1 MLRTTVQ
8 NSKTFLRPQL
18 QLFAEPAP
26 QVNPDKNPNNQIP
39 PPADPPGGGTEP
51 NLPKTQEELDA
62 LINTRLKRAEK
73 DWLKKQKQ
81 AQQPPAAPPS
91 ASHAEG
97 EGEPAEDNSAALH
110 REIVETRAQLAA
122 YKEGIKPEAV
132 EDAVLLAMHAVE
144 KSGDELDEDAV
155 AEALAGRRASTPTA
169 PRTAF
174 VCPSSGT
181 NPRRT
186 VFMPRESTTAHPSTA
201 VPSSTAGPG
210 RSTAIS
216 PTPCPIRT
224 ACL

>member
-8 NSKTFLRPQL
+8 NSKTLFEAAAPVVCGTGSPSESRP
-18 QLFAEPAP
+18 
-26 QVNPDKNPNNQIP
+26 KNPNNQIP

-144 KSGDELDEDAV
+144 KSGMN
-155 AEALAGRRASTPTA
+155 ST
-169 PRTAF
+169 RT
-174 VCPSSGT
+174 PLQK
-181 NPRRT
+181 R
-186 VFMPRESTTAHPSTA
+186 
-201 VPSSTAGPG
+201 
-210 RSTAIS
+210 
-216 PTPCPIRT
+216 
-224 ACL
+224 

>member
-26 QVNPDKNPNNQIP
+26 QENPDKNPNNQIP

-97 EGEPAEDNSAALH
+97 EGEPAEDNRRCPPSGDCRNPRAACRIQGGCKTRSSGGRSAAC
-110 REIVETRAQLAA
+110 
-122 YKEGIKPEAV
+122 
-132 EDAVLLAMHAVE
+132 HACCR
-144 KSGDELDEDAV
+144 KIG
-155 AEALAGRRASTPTA
+155 G
-169 PRTAF
+169 
-174 VCPSSGT
+174 
-181 NPRRT
+181 
-186 VFMPRESTTAHPSTA
+186 
-201 VPSSTAGPG
+201 
-210 RSTAIS
+210 
-216 PTPCPIRT
+216 
-224 ACL
+224 

>member
-26 QVNPDKNPNNQIP
+26 QENPDKNSNNQIP
-39 PPADPPGGGTEP
+39 PPADPPGAGTEP

-132 EDAVLLAMHAVE
+132 EDAVLLAMHDVE
-144 KSGDELDEDAV
+144 KAGDELDEDAV
-155 AEALAGRRASTPTA
+155 AETLKEVLKRHPEWKKQDDPKNSSGGFRVGASGNENQPKTDDDALA
-169 PRTAF
+169 
-174 VCPSSGT
+174 
-181 NPRRT
+181 
-186 VFMPRESTTAHPSTA
+186 
-201 VPSSTAGPG
+201 
-210 RSTAIS
+210 AIFGNN
-216 PTPCPIRT
+216 
-224 ACL
+224 LK

>member
-26 QVNPDKNPNNQIP
+26 QENPDKNPNNQIP

-91 ASHAEG
+91 ASHAE
-97 EGEPAEDNSAALH
+97 AC
-110 REIVETRAQLAA
+110 
-122 YKEGIKPEAV
+122 
-132 EDAVLLAMHAVE
+132 HACCR
-144 KSGDELDEDAV
+144 KIG
-155 AEALAGRRASTPTA
+155 G
-169 PRTAF
+169 
-174 VCPSSGT
+174 
-181 NPRRT
+181 
-186 VFMPRESTTAHPSTA
+186 
-201 VPSSTAGPG
+201 
-210 RSTAIS
+210 
-216 PTPCPIRT
+216 
-224 ACL
+224 

>member
-26 QVNPDKNPNNQIP
+26 QENPDKNPNNQIP

-155 AEALAGRRASTPTA
+155 AEALKEVMKRHPEWKKQDD
-169 PRTAF
+169 PNN
-174 VCPSSGT
+174 SSGGFRVGASENENQT
-181 NPRRT
+181 KT
-186 VFMPRESTTAHPSTA
+186 DDDALA
-201 VPSSTAGPG
+201 
-210 RSTAIS
+210 AIFGNN
-216 PTPCPIRT
+216 
-224 ACL
+224 LK

>member
-26 QVNPDKNPNNQIP
+26 QENPDKNPNNQIP

-97 EGEPAEDNSAALH
+97 EGENAEDKGEAKQ
-110 REIVETRAQLAA
+110 RERLQTRALLAA
-122 YKEGIKPEAV
+122 SLEGIKPEAV
-132 EDAVLLAMHAVE
+132 EDAVLLAMHDVE
-144 KSGDELDEDAV
+144 KAGDELDEDAV
-155 AEALAGRRASTPTA
+155 AEALKEVLKRHPEWKKQDDPKS
-169 PRTAF
+169 
-174 VCPSSGT
+174 SSGGFRVGASGNGNQPKT
-181 NPRRT
+181 DDD
-186 VFMPRESTTAHPSTA
+186 ALA
-201 VPSSTAGPG
+201 
-210 RSTAIS
+210 AIFGNN
-216 PTPCPIRT
+216 
-224 ACL
+224 LK

>member
-1 MLRTTVQ
+1 MLKTTVQ
-8 NSKTFLRPQL
+8 DSKTFLRPQL
-18 QLFAEPAP
+18 QLFAEPALKEDP
-26 QVNPDKNPNNQIP
+26 GKNPNNQTP

-73 DWLKKQKQ
+73 DRIKKQKQ

-132 EDAVLLAMHAVE
+132 EDAVLLAMHDVE
-144 KSGDELDEDAV
+144 KAGDELDEDAV
-155 AEALAGRRASTPTA
+155 AEALKEVLKRHPEWKKQDD
-169 PRTAF
+169 PKN
-174 VCPSSGT
+174 SSGGFRVGASGNGNQPKT
-181 NPRRT
+181 DDD
-186 VFMPRESTTAHPSTA
+186 ALA
-201 VPSSTAGPG
+201 
-210 RSTAIS
+210 AIFGNN
-216 PTPCPIRT
+216 TK
-224 ACL
+224 

>member
-1 MLRTTVQ
+1 MLKTTIQ
-8 NSKTFLRPQL
+8 DSKTFLRPQL

-26 QVNPDKNPNNQIP
+26 KEDPGKNPNNQTP

-73 DWLKKQKQ
+73 DRIKKQKQ

-132 EDAVLLAMHAVE
+132 EDAVLLAMHDVE
-144 KSGDELDEDAV
+144 KAGDELDEDAV
-155 AEALAGRRASTPTA
+155 AEALKEVLKRHPEWKKQDDQKNNSGGFRVGASGNENQPKTDDDA
-169 PRTAF
+169 LA
-174 VCPSSGT
+174 
-181 NPRRT
+181 
-186 VFMPRESTTAHPSTA
+186 
-201 VPSSTAGPG
+201 
-210 RSTAIS
+210 AIFGNN
-216 PTPCPIRT
+216 
-224 ACL
+224 LK

>member
-26 QVNPDKNPNNQIP
+26 QENPDKNPNNQIP

-97 EGEPAEDNSAALH
+97 ESEPAEDNSAALH

-155 AEALAGRRASTPTA
+155 AEALKEVLKRHPEWKKQDDQKNNSGGFRVGAGGNENQPKTDDDALA
-169 PRTAF
+169 
-174 VCPSSGT
+174 
-181 NPRRT
+181 
-186 VFMPRESTTAHPSTA
+186 
-201 VPSSTAGPG
+201 
-210 RSTAIS
+210 AIFGNN
-216 PTPCPIRT
+216 
-224 ACL
+224 LK

>member
-26 QVNPDKNPNNQIP
+26 QENPDKNPNNQIP

-132 EDAVLLAMHAVE
+132 EDAVLLAMHDVE
-144 KSGDELDEDAV
+144 KAGDELDEDAV
-155 AEALAGRRASTPTA
+155 AEALKEVLKRHPEWKKQDDPKNGSGGFRVGASGNGNQPKTDDDA
-169 PRTAF
+169 LA
-174 VCPSSGT
+174 
-181 NPRRT
+181 
-186 VFMPRESTTAHPSTA
+186 
-201 VPSSTAGPG
+201 
-210 RSTAIS
+210 AIFGNN
-216 PTPCPIRT
+216 TK
-224 ACL
+224 

>member
-26 QVNPDKNPNNQIP
+26 QVNPDKKPNNQIP

-73 DWLKKQKQ
+73 DWLKKQKPTQ
-81 AQQPPAAPPS
+81 HPPAAPPGTPP
-91 ASHAEG
+91 AEG
-97 EGEPAEDNSAALH
+97 ASPTGDNSAALQ

-155 AEALAGRRASTPTA
+155 AEALKEVLKRHPEWKKQDDQKNNSGGFRVGASGNENQPKTDDDA
-169 PRTAF
+169 LA
-174 VCPSSGT
+174 
-181 NPRRT
+181 
-186 VFMPRESTTAHPSTA
+186 
-201 VPSSTAGPG
+201 
-210 RSTAIS
+210 AIFGNN
-216 PTPCPIRT
+216 
-224 ACL
+224 LK

>member
-132 EDAVLLAMHAVE
+132 EDAVLPVSYTHLT
-144 KSGDELDEDAV
+144 L
-155 AEALAGRRASTPTA
+155 PTICS
-169 PRTAF
+169 
-174 VCPSSGT
+174 V
-181 NPRRT
+181 
-186 VFMPRESTTAHPSTA
+186 
-201 VPSSTAGPG
+201 
-210 RSTAIS
+210 
-216 PTPCPIRT
+216 
-224 ACL
+224 

>member
-1 MLRTTVQ
+1 MPKRKGGGRKPAKFARRNAGHFYAQNVLQGVKLCKDNSRQAIKGAICNVENHRTEQQ
-8 NSKTFLRPQL
+8 N
-18 QLFAEPAP
+18 LFEAAAP
-26 QVNPDKNPNNQIP
+26 VVCGTGSPSESRQNPNNQIP

-122 YKEGIKPEAV
+122 YKEGIN
-132 EDAVLLAMHAVE
+132 
-144 KSGDELDEDAV
+144 
-155 AEALAGRRASTPTA
+155 
-169 PRTAF
+169 
-174 VCPSSGT
+174 PSSG
-181 NPRRT
+181 
-186 VFMPRESTTAHPSTA
+186 
-201 VPSSTAGPG
+201 G
-210 RSTAIS
+210 RSA
-216 PTPCPIRT
+216 
-224 ACL
+224 ACHACCRKIGG

>member
-26 QVNPDKNPNNQIP
+26 QENPDKNPNNQIP

-73 DWLKKQKQ
+73 DWPKKQKQ

-132 EDAVLLAMHAVE
+132 EDAVLLAMHDVE
-144 KSGDELDEDAV
+144 KAGDELDEDAV
-155 AEALAGRRASTPTA
+155 AEALKEVLKRHPEWKKQDD
-169 PRTAF
+169 PKN
-174 VCPSSGT
+174 SSGGFRVGASGNGNQPKT
-181 NPRRT
+181 DDD
-186 VFMPRESTTAHPSTA
+186 ALA
-201 VPSSTAGPG
+201 
-210 RSTAIS
+210 AIFGNN
-216 PTPCPIRT
+216 TK
-224 ACL
+224 